1 MNFKL
6 ILQLKHVLAVVLAT
20 TLMSLSACS
29 DGDNA
34 VYPNPVDPVDPP
46 AEQENPMTFY
56 ASVEPVA
63 EGESRMLAQNDIVT
77 VAIDGQTKQYNANNE
92 KLTSDDPFMWKENEK
107 KQVSAWHF
115 GNNKFQTSSDIA
127 WEVATDQTKGFEA
140 YDLLYAART
149 VNSKEA
155 LRSQPLKFYHQMAQI
170 EVKVKILNDKKLKSI
185 VLGENNIVLSGS
197 FRQPDAGNYGSWT
210 LADKK
215 GSIRPQAV
223 SELVFRALILPQNL
237 TDKTLITLT
246 MDDDS
251 QTTYA
256 PKDTEGD
263 LKAGE
268 RRTFTVTIEK
278 GEEPQPEKDKIT
290 VESTSNFDWVSGGN
304 EEIATSKQQ
313 VVITYSTKEVT
324 LPMITSS
331 TGLPYGMIDWG
342 DGSEFAKYL
351 GADKHTFSQEGDHT
365 IVIKT
370 LDAEKIKVTRMVGLK
385 SLDLTKF

>member
-20 TLMSLSACS
+20 TLMTLPACS
-29 DGDNA
+29 DSDD
-34 VYPNPVDPVDPP
+34 VVTPNPVDPVPP
-46 AEQENPMTFY
+46 VEQENPMTFY
-56 ASVEPVA
+56 ASVEPMA

-77 VAIDGQTKQYNANNE
+77 IAIDGQTKQYNANEE
-92 KLTSDDPFMWKENEK
+92 KLTSNDPFMWKENET

-115 GNNKFQTSSDIA
+115 GDNKFQTSSDVA
-127 WEVATDQTKGFEA
+127 WEVAADQTKGFEA

-185 VLGENNIVLSGS
+185 VLGDQNIALSGS
-197 FRQPDAGNYGSWT
+197 FQQPEAGNYGSWK

-215 GSIRPQAV
+215 GSIQPQAV
-223 SELVFRALILPQNL
+223 SEFVFRALILPQNL

-256 PKDTEGD
+256 PKATEGD

-278 GEEPQPEKDKIT
+278 GEEPEPEKDKIT

-304 EEIATSKQQ
+304 EDIATSKQQ
-313 VVITYSTKEVT
+313 VVITFSTKEVI

-351 GADKHTFSQEGDHT
+351 GADKHTFSQEGDHS

-385 SLDLTKF
+385 SLDLSNF